1 MREKDLGI
9 WQTWTWRRMRD
20 DVQALAGGLA
30 SPGGA
35 TEIGRGLLT
44 VEKTVIRFRPKQTVP
59 AERVSRINTKNGN
72 TKRTSARTTDKV
84 DGFASSAKMHRYPNT
99 RTRSASRRG
108 FFDARARRAG
118 HAESV
123 PVRFARRRL
132 TAGPTPVVLLRTG
145 QF

>member
-1 MREKDLGI
+1 MKIR
-9 WQTWTWRRMRD
+9 
-20 DVQALAGGLA
+20 
-30 SPGGA
+30 
-35 TEIGRGLLT
+35 RGLLT

-84 DGFASSAKMHRYPNT
+84 DAGFVSLAKTHRLQNN

-132 TAGPTPVVLLRTG
+132 TAGPTPAVSLRTG

>member
-1 MREKDLGI
+1 MVATMRVRPRFASRFHGGWL
-9 WQTWTWRRMRD
+9 RFAC
-20 DVQALAGGLA
+20 ALAAPRRVEKSGG
-30 SPGGA
+30 
-35 TEIGRGLLT
+35 GLLT

-84 DGFASSAKMHRYPNT
+84 DAGFVSLAKTHRRQNN